1 MAKQEM
7 LNYKNIDEF
16 VQYIEN
22 KLQRSQKRIRAME
35 KILSHIDMIEPNV
48 AIVFAKDI
56 DVLFYGQ
63 QKITAS
69 ITEDYIQALRNT
81 KCAKTYYN
89 YLFRSMK
96 NIPHKKAILCYMLQ
110 RNISIDIL
118 NIENALSF
126 IDSLEIEQELRRILV
141 KEKPK
146 ANIHDIEL
154 LSVEEVDTLVDKAP
168 KICADY
174 LFKIK
179 DKDIFN
185 RVYERLTTKQKITL
199 PFSVHI
205 KAYLQQQGD
214 AFSKK
219 KIEEN
224 MKSEFHLV
232 YCDSI
237 NNKTEEEQTMLL
249 ESDSRYIY
257 FIHKPTKDMIDIAL
271 NSNSPLLYLFYTNT
285 SYDIQCAILKR
296 CPEFIKYESPYKK
309 QIFND
314 TIFTEKEHLWILAHD
329 VDAYHLIEHATENMK
344 LLNKLLKN
352 PYIIEDI
359 RNIDKEVLKIFIS
372 MRKDAINYLSNL
384 TPKQV
389 LYILINNKDAVKC
402 VKKWDD
408 IVVKWILINREDLL
422 KDMGNLSKKQL
433 YMCINHNPHLVRN
446 LKNRN
451 KISDEILCYALA
463 KEPNLDQYI
472 TISDRTLYTLVKD
485 KKIKQC
491 EGYSEKL
498 NARIRQMEKKVKD
511 EHAVILSKETLG
523 GVVPYVNYSMSE
535 STKCPIHNTTCS
547 RAKIEV
553 IGYRDNKPFRK
564 YSISGKYCKQC
575 ENAFITYKTYQ
586 KLRIYSI
593 KYDVQINFKLLVST
607 YKSSVNRKS
616 ENLSKKQI
624 TTHINEKS
632 STSTSAKKITTEAYT
647 KRRKKSELYEE
658 GYNIHDSAYVRE
670 GVIRR
675 ACEKY
680 GKIIILSNLMRNV
693 NEYQNMERFKIA
705 VPIWKRDIEF
715 INRFLK

>member
-22 KLQRSQKRIRAME
+22 KLQRSEKRIRAME
-35 KILSHIDMIEPNV
+35 KILSHIDMIEPSV
-48 AIVFAKDI
+48 AVVFAKDI
-56 DVLFYGQ
+56 DILFGGQ
-63 QKITAS
+63 QKITAN
-69 ITEDYIQALRNT
+69 IIEDYMQALRNT
-81 KCAKTYYN
+81 KCAKIYYN
-89 YLFRSMK
+89 YLFSNMED
-96 NIPHKKAILCYMLQ
+96 ILHKKAILCYMLQ
-110 RNISIDIL
+110 TNISIDIL

-126 IDSLEIEQELRRILV
+126 IDSLEIEQELRRMLV

-154 LSVEEVDTLVDKAP
+154 LSVEEVDALVDKVP

-199 PFSVHI
+199 SFSVHI
-205 KAYLQQQGD
+205 KAYFQQQGD
-214 AFSKK
+214 ASSKK
-219 KIEEN
+219 KIEET
-224 MKSEFHLV
+224 MKSEFHLA

-257 FIHKPTKDMIDIAL
+257 FIHKPTVDMIDIAL

-296 CPEFIKYESPYKK
+296 CPKFIKYESPYKK

-314 TIFTEKEHLWILAHD
+314 TVFTGKEHLWILAHD
-329 VDAYHLIEHATENMK
+329 VSAYHLIEHATENMK

-352 PYIIEDI
+352 PYMIEDT

-372 MRKDAINYLSNL
+372 MRKDAINYLPNL
-384 TPKQV
+384 TSKQI
-389 LYILINNKDAVKC
+389 LYIIIKNKDAAKC
-402 VKKWDD
+402 VRKWDD

-422 KDMGNLSKKQL
+422 KEMGNLSEKQL

-451 KISDEILCYALA
+451 KISDEMLCHALA
-463 KEPNLDQYI
+463 KEPNLGKYI
-472 TISDRTLYTLVKD
+472 TISDRTLHTLVKD
-485 KKIKQC
+485 KKIKQY

-498 NARIRQMEKKVKD
+498 NTRIRQMEKKVKD
-511 EHAVILSKETLG
+511 EYAIILGKEKLG
-523 GVVPYVNYSMSE
+523 GAVSYVNYSMGE
-535 STKCPIHNTTCS
+535 STKCPVHNTNCS
-547 RAKIEV
+547 RVKIEV
-553 IGYRDNKPFRK
+553 MGYRDNKPFQK

-575 ENAFITYKTYQ
+575 ENAFITYKTYE
-586 KLRIYSI
+586 KLRIYSV

-607 YKSSVNRKS
+607 DKSSVSRKS
-616 ENLSKKQI
+616 ENLSKKSI
-624 TTHINEKS
+624 TTHLNEKS
-632 STSTSAKKITTEAYT
+632 STSTSSKKITTEAYT

-675 ACEKY
+675 ACEKH
-680 GKIIILSNLMRNV
+680 GKSIILSNLMRNV
-693 NEYQNMERFKIA
+693 NEYQNIERFKIA
-705 VPIWKRDIEF
+705 VPTWKRDIEF
-715 INRFLK
+715 IKKNL